1 MSCRRGEVVLLSGW
15 AGAVQQR
22 SAAPP
27 PLVQQINAA
36 PCRGLRRELQ
46 NEPRLDQNYE
56 QRLGIQPG
64 SIICDWVGELARL
77 IK

>member
-1 MSCRRGEVVLLSGW
+1 LQK
-15 AGAVQQR
+15 A
-22 SAAPP
+22 
-27 PLVQQINAA
+27 NAA
-36 PCRGLRRELQ
+36 ACLGFRRELQ

-64 SIICDWVGELARL
+64 SIMCDWVGELARL